1 MEKPTPQTPRK
12 LPTTKHYL
20 TLFLSVFAL
29 GAAFL
34 TYFKYQYTNL
44 HLRYLFQESAAS
56 IIPTSAVS
64 KSGTEV
70 LTLSPTSN
78 IKGKKFDRFVTIWLE
93 NQDYDIAAADRQ
105 FYSYISLIHIQ
116 DLCY

>member
-1 MEKPTPQTPRK
+1 MEKPQTRRK
-12 LPTTKHYL
+12 GPTTKHYL
-20 TLFLSVFAL
+20 TLFLSIFAL

-56 IIPTSAVS
+56 IIPASTVS
-64 KSGTEV
+64 STENGV

-93 NQDYDIAAADRQ
+93 NQDYDTAAADR
-105 FYSYISLIHIQ
+105 
-116 DLCY
+116 